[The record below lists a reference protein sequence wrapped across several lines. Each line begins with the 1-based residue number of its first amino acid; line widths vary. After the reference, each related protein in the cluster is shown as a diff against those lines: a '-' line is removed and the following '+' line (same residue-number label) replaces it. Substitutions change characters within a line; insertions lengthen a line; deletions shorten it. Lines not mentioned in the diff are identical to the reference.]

1 MVRLVAVDL
10 DGTLLDSNRS
20 ISEEN
25 VRAVMEARENGV
37 MVVIATGRMHCTAV
51 SATAPIGDDLPI
63 ASYNG
68 ALLNM
73 TARGPELWRI
83 PVPPSEGGRIARLL
97 FEKGIAFHAYFDD
110 QMYAPRMSQYTAEY
124 EAKYGARSMILE
136 DIDEYGR
143 RESLKY
149 LVLVA
154 PEELDA
160 VEPVVRSVAG
170 ESLTVMRSQPGLL
183 EIISSRASKGQ
194 ALRHLADH
202 FGISI
207 SETMAIGDSEND
219 IDMFSTAGIA
229 VAMGNAP
236 EYVKAA
242 SGFVTGSN
250 DESGVAMAFRRFG
263 LCGA

>member
-1 MVRLVAVDL
+1 
-10 DGTLLDSNRS
+10 
-20 ISEEN
+20 
-25 VRAVMEARENGV
+25 
-37 MVVIATGRMHCTAV
+37 
-51 SATAPIGDDLPI
+51 
-63 ASYNG
+63 
-68 ALLNM
+68 
-73 TARGPELWRI
+73 
-83 PVPPSEGGRIARLL
+83 
-97 FEKGIAFHAYFDD
+97 
-110 QMYAPRMSQYTAEY
+110 
-124 EAKYGARSMILE
+124 
-136 DIDEYGR
+136 
-143 RESLKY
+143 
-149 LVLVA
+149 
-154 PEELDA
+154 
-160 VEPVVRSVAG
+160 
-170 ESLTVMRSQPGLL
+170 VMRSQPGLL

>member
-1 MVRLVAVDL
+1 
-10 DGTLLDSNRS
+10 
-20 ISEEN
+20 
-25 VRAVMEARENGV
+25 MEARENGV

-149 LVLVA
+149 LVLAA

-183 EIISSRASKGQ
+183 EIISCASKGQ
-194 ALRHLADH
+194 APSSCRSFRNKHFRDDGNRRFRAISTCSALQGSPWPWAMRQNTSKPPLVSSQGPTTRAGWRWLSADSDCVERD
-202 FGISI
+202 I
-207 SETMAIGDSEND
+207 AIGL
-219 IDMFSTAGIA
+219 A
-229 VAMGNAP
+229 
-236 EYVKAA
+236 
-242 SGFVTGSN
+242 
-250 DESGVAMAFRRFG
+250 
-263 LCGA
+263 